1 MFKLAFRLRQRLS
14 ALIDD
19 VWRWETVDDTLQ
31 VVGMSRADTLRAFA
45 SRACVCGGAWRHFA
59 EGLLSDNNVPAAELC
74 SLVLR
79 CLIHGR
85 HESLPVVAL
94 MGKQGGE
101 GKSFFFGPLRTIFG
115 HRHVQT
121 TPQPGAFP
129 LLGLEN
135 KRLAILDEWDFDER
149 TLPLSLQ
156 LLWFERKAFPITRPQ
171 NKDYSGHLL
180 YEASAP
186 VFITCKEKHLGP
198 IVASGRRAEWTGEP
212 SEHTMLLRRLRVFQ
226 FSTKLRIPVGMRVVE
241 CGACFAQL
249 LQHHTG
255 WQ

>member
-1 MFKLAFRLRQRLS
+1 M
-14 ALIDD
+14 
-19 VWRWETVDDTLQ
+19 
-31 VVGMSRADTLRAFA
+31 
-45 SRACVCGGAWRHFA
+45 
-59 EGLLSDNNVPAAELC
+59 
-74 SLVLR
+74 
-79 CLIHGR
+79 
-85 HESLPVVAL
+85 
-94 MGKQGGE
+94 
-101 GKSFFFGPLRTIFG
+101 
-115 HRHVQT
+115 QT

-156 LLWFERKAFPITRPQ
+156 LLWFEGKAFPITRPQ

-186 VFITCKEKHLGP
+186 VFITCKERHLGP

-212 SEHTMLLRRLRVFQ
+212 SEHTMLLRRLRVLQ